1 VEDFMHTHIMRNL
14 LLIARQMFL
23 TGLFLC
29 TPFVVTAENFDAGIF
44 EFQQKLADSGNAQAQ
59 FKVGNMYESGRG
71 VGLDLAAA
79 TQWYEK
85 SAANNYKPAKNRLT
99 YLQVKRGGFRPE
111 HKNWLNE
118 VKTDADAGDGEASMM
133 LGEMYEGGVGVPKNL
148 AQAQVEYKRA
158 SVKGIPG
165 SEGAYYAVS
174 DLLNKQKQQT
184 QQEEEKRMAA
194 EKARKDEAER
204 DAQRKKGLQE
214 QELQKQ
220 AQVKAENEQ
229 RKLEE
234 DRRRLEA
241 QKRQQEE
248 QKKDRVQAQQKPGE
262 EKPVAEKPAETFE
275 SDLCTGKAA
284 SFRTQCR

>member
-1 VEDFMHTHIMRNL
+1 MHTHIMRNL
-14 LLIARQMFL
+14 LRITRQTFL

-29 TPFVVTAENFDAGIF
+29 APVVVTAENFDTGIF

-71 VGLDLAAA
+71 VGQDLNAAM
-79 TQWYEK
+79 QWYEK

-99 YLQVKRGGFRPE
+99 YLQVKRGGFKPE
-111 HKNWLNE
+111 HKSWLSE
-118 VKTDADAGDGEASMM
+118 VKADADAGDGEASMM
-133 LGEMYEGGVGVPKNL
+133 LGEMYEEGVGMPKNL
-148 AQAQVEYKRA
+148 VQAQAEYKRA

-174 DLLNKQKQQT
+174 DLLNKQKQQM
-184 QQEEEKRMAA
+184 QQEDEKRMAA
-194 EKARKDEAER
+194 ERARREDAER
-204 DAQRKKGLQE
+204 EAQRKKALQE
-214 QELQKQ
+214 QELKKQ
-220 AQVKAENEQ
+220 AQLKAENEQ
-229 RKLEE
+229 RKQEE

-241 QKRQQEE
+241 QKRQQDE
-248 QKKDRVQAQQKPGE
+248 QKNRSQAQPKLDE
-262 EKPVAEKPAETFE
+262 TKPVAEAEKPAEVFE

>member
-1 VEDFMHTHIMRNL
+1 MQKTFINKVLLVSRQLCVACL
-14 LLIARQMFL
+14 LLG
-23 TGLFLC
+23 TS
-29 TPFVVTAENFDAGIF
+29 FVVSAENFDAGIF

-71 VGLDLAAA
+71 VSLDLTAAM
-79 TQWYEK
+79 QWYEK

-111 HKNWLNE
+111 HKSWLNE

-133 LGEMYEGGVGVPKNL
+133 LGEMYEYGVGMPKNL
-148 AQAQVEYKRA
+148 VQAQSEYKRA

-184 QQEEEKRMAA
+184 QQEEEKRIAA
-194 EKARKDEAER
+194 EKARKDDAER
-204 DAQRKKGLQE
+204 EAQRKKAAQE

-234 DRRRLEA
+234 DRRRLDA

-248 QKKDRVQAQQKPGE
+248 QKKDRVQTQQKTAE
-262 EKPVAEKPAETFE
+262 EKPAAEKPAETFE

>member
-1 VEDFMHTHIMRNL
+1 MQKTFINKVLLVSRQLCVACL
-14 LLIARQMFL
+14 LLG
-23 TGLFLC
+23 TS
-29 TPFVVTAENFDAGIF
+29 FVVSAENFDAGIF

-71 VGLDLAAA
+71 VGLDLTAAM
-79 TQWYEK
+79 QWYEK

-111 HKNWLNE
+111 HKSWLNE

-133 LGEMYEGGVGVPKNL
+133 LGEMYEVGVGTPKNL
-148 AQAQVEYKRA
+148 AQAQAEYKRA

-184 QQEEEKRMAA
+184 QQEEEKRITA
-194 EKARKDEAER
+194 ERARKDDAER
-204 DAQRKKGLQE
+204 EAQRKKTLQE

-220 AQVKAENEQ
+220 AQLKAENEQ

-234 DRRRLEA
+234 DRRRLDA

-248 QKKDRVQAQQKPGE
+248 QKKDHAQSQSKQVE